1 MYAKQGIFIMLTASG
16 DIPPSEPNIIPW
28 KTFAH
33 ICCLSKLLTQF
44 FHLYFYGVRKRAQ
57 SKPISVCEDKFKNS
71 LSGGSVV
78 H

>member
-1 MYAKQGIFIMLTASG
+1 MIFGFRAKHNSMENHYS
-16 DIPPSEPNIIPW
+16 
-28 KTFAH
+28 AH

-44 FHLYFYGVRKRAQ
+44 FHLHFYGERKHAQ
-57 SKPISVCEDKFKNS
+57 SKPINVFEDEFKNS